1 MDGFL
6 GRLLGRAETEAHDPP
21 QRAERRRL
29 SERRQGR
36 RKGVYARRPGGG
48 SCFVRYLTVSGL
60 SIRIVTRW
68 QTAVCHLEYV
78 HLVPTQS
85 IRNAGPSCFC
95 SPCRLQTRSILS
107 KHEVQPCLVHG
118 DLWGGNQGFVAPEN
132 DPVRGWFPSRW
143 SR

>member
-1 MDGFL
+1 MI
-6 GRLLGRAETEAHDPP
+6 H
-21 QRAERRRL
+21 L
-29 SERRQGR
+29 SEQNGGVFQNVDKVVEKVCTRAGQGR
-36 RKGVYARRPGGG
+36 GLVL
-48 SCFVRYLTVSGL
+48 YLTLSRL

-78 HLVPTQS
+78 HLVLATYVPTRS
-85 IRNAGPSCFC
+85 RNAGPSCLC

-143 SR
+143 SQSH